1 MENMKS
7 DDTSNER
14 LLARVRELEEQLAE
28 LKNRVGSE
36 RMLHCRDCANCDSVT
51 KKSLLGTSV
60 TWWYC
65 NGPLN
70 MSQMEAPEV
79 QPDDFCSF
87 AIPRK

>member
-1 MENMKS
+1 MGNTKP
-7 DDTSNER
+7 DDTSNEH

-28 LKNRVGSE
+28 LKRHVGRE
-36 RMLHCRDCANCDSVT
+36 LIVHCRDCANCDSKT
-51 KKSLLGTSV
+51 TKSLLGTSV

-70 MSQMEAPEV
+70 LSQMEAPEV